1 MNKKDWNEGLNN
13 IDPALVEEHIEEM
26 EKIAAKSCKKP
37 VMWTRYISVAAAVCL
52 VFVVLAVSLILN
64 RSDDEPITIPE
75 TEAESTTE
83 ADTENAP
90 NTEEE
95 PTQTEAP
102 SETVGGV
109 VTEVTSEDVIE
120 TVATEEETTEEE
132 TTAEE
137 DTTTFTPPPPSPM
150 IALESFDEIIE
161 FISLCNSSEVELK
174 EYIDFHY
181 PADKYPYVTPSERLF
196 TYEHAQEMYRNV
208 LAASIILP
216 KEGIICDDYGIAYY
230 PDEDI
235 LIESFLIEGRIRY
248 QFMYFYT
255 ETFRNTEVFEGN
267 PAFTNVPFGD
277 TTIDLYLDGTSYRGY
292 TTINGVTVRVSLAA
306 LESTV
311 SFDDFDFSFNI
322 AEYLEAYN
330 TTE

>member
-1 MNKKDWNEGLNN
+1 MKKL
-13 IDPALVEEHIEEM
+13 IFLALLL
-26 EKIAAKSCKKP
+26 S
-37 VMWTRYISVAAAVCL
+37 
-52 VFVVLAVSLILN
+52 VVLILVSCQKGTN
-64 RSDDEPITIPE
+64 TQAEE
-75 TEAESTTE
+75 TTSNEETVTNVEATSSEETVAETYTTAEST
-83 ADTENAP
+83 NG
-90 NTEEE
+90 
-95 PTQTEAP
+95 
-102 SETVGGV
+102 ETL
-109 VTEVTSEDVIE
+109 IE
-120 TVATEEETTEEE
+120 TTETTQIGEETT
-132 TTAEE
+132 EE

-181 PADKYPYVTPSERLF
+181 PADKYPYATPSERLF

-208 LAASIILP
+208 LATSIILP